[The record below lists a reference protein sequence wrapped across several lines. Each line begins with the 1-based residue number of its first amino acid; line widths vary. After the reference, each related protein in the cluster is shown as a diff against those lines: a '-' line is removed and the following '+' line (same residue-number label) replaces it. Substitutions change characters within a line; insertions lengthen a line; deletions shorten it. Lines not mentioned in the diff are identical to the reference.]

1 MPNSCDLTPVS
12 TEDSSVK
19 SEFESVTEKINSM
32 TLNSMNFA
40 LPNDMDD
47 DEEFLRNEQVFKV
60 ITYSQSGEIRPFLVK

>member
-1 MPNSCDLTPVS
+1 
-12 TEDSSVK
+12 
-19 SEFESVTEKINSM
+19 M